1 MIRCGAMRKVVA
13 AVLSVLALTSVSL
26 DPRSGLSLGREASA
40 SVSVLMSID
49 ELVEVSADVVVATA
63 VEQKSRWEDLPAGK
77 RIVTYTRLVVDES
90 VSGTGRSEIWVRTLG
105 GKVGKIGQIVSG
117 EAEISLDSRA
127 LFFLAEV
134 DDGAGRG
141 GVTIVSGMAQGHF
154 PIDETGDE
162 PRLKASPDAGLLL
175 PRRGPAI
182 SAQEILVGRKLT
194 EARGVIRLS
203 VERKIANDQKRK
215 N

>member
-1 MIRCGAMRKVVA
+1 MRKVVA
-13 AVLSVLALTSVSL
+13 AVLSVLALTSVSI
-26 DPRSGLSLGREASA
+26 DPRSGFSLGRDASA

-63 VEQKSRWEDLPAGK
+63 VEQKSQWEDLPTGK

-127 LFFLAEV
+127 LFFLADV
-134 DDGAGRG
+134 DNGAGRG
-141 GVTIVSGMAQGHF
+141 VTIVTGMAQGHF

-162 PRLKASPDAGLLL
+162 PRLKASPVAGLLL

-182 SAQEILVGRKLT
+182 SAQEVLVGRKLT